1 MIGYE
6 TYQRIKLLS
15 ESDRMSVTQI
25 AHELGL
31 SCPTVRKMLASSR
44 YLPRKYA
51 PRASKLDPFRDTVK
65 RHLERHQY
73 SSVQIF
79 RMIKEEGYGGGESI
93 LRDYISR
100 IRPPSQTAYLTLS
113 FSPGEAAQVDFA
125 SCGTIRVGET
135 QIRLSVFMMTLCHS
149 RMLYAEFI
157 LRQNMEHFLQCHRNA
172 LEYFGGVPGKMIV
185 DNCRVAIDSP
195 SLYGEPVVNRHYAG
209 LASHYGFRVVACGV
223 RKPHEKGRVER
234 GIGYLRQSFLNGR
247 EPCTLSAMNCAVRN
261 WMENV
266 ANIRV
271 HGVTKKQPLEMFR
284 AEKESM
290 KSLCLFPYD
299 CRVTHTVRANS
310 QYRIIFETNRYSVPP
325 GLVGKLIEV
334 NVYPRKLV
342 LAHEGKAVAE
352 YERSYEKHKDIVD
365 AEHDKILIGKRRIA
379 RNDQLLGCF
388 LGFGDVAEKYYRGL
402 GEKRLNPDLHVRK
415 IMALVDIY
423 GADDVKRAMEDSI
436 EFEAFSSDCVLN
448 ILETRRRPLPETGPL
463 HLTRKSDCL
472 DIDLGRADL
481 DIYDINTK

>member
-135 QIRLSVFMMTLCHS
+135 QMRLSVFMMTLCHS
-149 RMLYAEFI
+149 RMIYAEFI

-185 DNCRVAIDSP
+185 DNCRVAIDGP

-266 ANIRV
+266 VNIRV

-365 AEHDKILIGKRRIA
+365 TSTSGK
-379 RNDQLLGCF
+379 
-388 LGFGDVAEKYYRGL
+388 
-402 GEKRLNPDLHVRK
+402 
-415 IMALVDIY
+415 
-423 GADDVKRAMEDSI
+423 
-436 EFEAFSSDCVLN
+436 
-448 ILETRRRPLPETGPL
+448 
-463 HLTRKSDCL
+463 
-472 DIDLGRADL
+472 
-481 DIYDINTK
+481 